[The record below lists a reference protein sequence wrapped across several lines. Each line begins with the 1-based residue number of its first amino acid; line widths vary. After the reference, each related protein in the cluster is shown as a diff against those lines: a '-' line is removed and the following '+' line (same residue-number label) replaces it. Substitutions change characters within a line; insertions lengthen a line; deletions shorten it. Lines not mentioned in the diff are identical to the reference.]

1 MSDELRSVEGDA
13 WRIEQAR
20 AYMEHVCGLRLR
32 IDALRAQRD
41 KEREVLLPKGV
52 RYDKAPSA
60 PADSADDALV
70 DGLYRLDLLDEKY
83 KDTLRGYIVENAEA
97 MQAIMSIGNA
107 VYVRL
112 LQCRYLEGRT
122 WEKVGA
128 AINYD
133 GDYTR
138 KVLHGRALLSL
149 YDVMPH
155 TWRAPRHSA
164 L

>member
-20 AYMEHVCGLRLR
+20 TYMEHVRGLALR

-41 KEREVLLPKGV
+41 KEREVLMPKGV

-60 PADSADDALV
+60 PADSPDDALV
-70 DGLYRLDLLDEKY
+70 DGLYRLDLLDERY
-83 KDTLRGYIVENAEA
+83 EGMLRGYIVENLEA
-97 MQAIMSIGNA
+97 MQTIMAIGNA

-112 LQCRYLEGRT
+112 LQCRYLEGKT

-133 GDYTR
+133 GDYAR
-138 KVLHGRALLSL
+138 KVLHDRALLSL

>member
-1 MSDELRSVEGDA
+1 M
-13 WRIEQAR
+13 
-20 AYMEHVCGLRLR
+20 
-32 IDALRAQRD
+32 
-41 KEREVLLPKGV
+41 PKGV

-60 PADSADDALV
+60 PADSPDDALV

-97 MQAIMSIGNA
+97 MQAIMSIDNS

-133 GDYTR
+133 GDYAR

-149 YDVMPH
+149 YEVMPH
-155 TWRAPRHSA
+155 TWRAPCHSA